1 MLRGARRVNSALFG
15 MLGGAAF
22 VFGVPSLV
30 TGSLIPLSFLVA
42 DIVVMW
48 TLMTLRHARSTPGR
62 PVAT

>member
-30 TGSLIPLSFLVA
+30 TDS
-42 DIVVMW
+42 
-48 TLMTLRHARSTPGR
+48 
-62 PVAT
+62 